1 MLNIALVEND
11 AADAK
16 LFSEIASSFFKQ
28 ENEQF
33 HIETYTAGEA
43 FLESYQGQFQ
53 LVFMDIELDGING
66 MDTARKLREIDK
78 NVILIFLTNLAH
90 YAIAGYEVNAAD
102 YILKP
107 LQAGAF
113 SLKMPKVLALIHQQ
127 DKKTIT
133 VLSKGEVHTF
143 STDEL
148 YYVEILSHRLYY
160 HTTTGTYDVRG
171 TISDAEEA
179 LFKYDFRRCNNSY
192 LVNLRFVTGIQG
204 NDVKVGPHVLP
215 ISRPKK
221 KTFINELTN
230 YLGGQL

>member
-11 AADAK
+11 NTDAELFTDIASAYFIDAK
-16 LFSEIASSFFKQ
+16 E
-28 ENEQF
+28 EF
-33 HIETYTAGEA
+33 HIDIFTAGED
-43 FLESYQGQFQ
+43 FLAAYKSQYQI
-53 LVFMDIELDGING
+53 VFMDIELDGING
-66 MDTARKLREIDK
+66 MDTARKLREIDN

-90 YAIAGYEVNAAD
+90 YAIAGYEVNATD

-107 LQAGAF
+107 LQENAF
-113 SLKMPKVLALIHQQ
+113 KLKMPKVMAQIHQQ

-133 VLSKGEVHTF
+133 VLSKGQIHTF

-148 YYVEILSHRLYY
+148 YYVEVLSHRLYY
-160 HTTTGTYDVRG
+160 HTLDGVYDVRG
-171 TISDAEEA
+171 TMAEAEYS

-204 NDVKVGPHVLP
+204 NDVKVGPHELS
-215 ISRPKK
+215 ISRPRKK
-221 KTFINELTN
+221 EFINELTN